1 MFRRLLEQSLDSAIA
16 DTPATFVAGAR
27 QSGKSTLV
35 QALVDRADGW
45 TYRTFDSVNTLA
57 SALADPQ
64 GFVEALGDRAVV
76 DEIQRAPGILL
87 PLKLAIDQDRRPGRF
102 VLTGSANI
110 FTLPRAAESLAGRM
124 EVLTLW
130 PLAQAEL
137 DGTKS
142 SFIDACF
149 DGQPASLY
157 GPPIDRGA
165 LVRRLLRGGY
175 PEAVSRKGAPERR
188 RWFDAYLTTLLQRDL
203 RDLAAVEQVAEVPR
217 ILEAVAARTGG
228 PLNVADLGRTLGL
241 NQMTVRRY
249 LVLLEALFLL
259 FRLPPW
265 FENLGKRLAKTPKLY
280 LNDAGLLAHLLGL
293 DAASLE
299 SRPGD
304 LGQLLESFVVAEL
317 LRLAPHSGIQ
327 PRLHHLRTSDGIEV
341 DIVLE
346 GRRHQL
352 VGVEVKAASSVSTA
366 DFRGLR
372 FLHDAVGDRLRC
384 GVVLYTGRE
393 TLPFGPRLWAVPI
406 STIWGGLASQSIE
419 AKPA

>member
-1 MFRRLLEQSLDSAIA
+1 MYGRLIEKSLDSALT
-16 DTPATFVAGAR
+16 DTPATFVVGAR
-27 QSGKSTLV
+27 QTGKSTLV
-35 QALVDRADGW
+35 QGLVERSRGW
-45 TYRTFDSVNTLA
+45 TYRTFDNLATLA
-57 SALADPQ
+57 SAQADPQ
-64 GFVEALGDRAVV
+64 GFVEALGERAVL
-76 DEIQRAPGILL
+76 DEVQRAPGILL

-102 VLTGSANI
+102 VLTGSANV
-110 FTLPRAAESLAGRM
+110 FALPRAAESLAGRM

-130 PLAQAEL
+130 PLTQSEL
-137 DGTKS
+137 EGS
-142 SFIDACF
+142 SAGFIDACF
-149 DGQPASLY
+149 EGQPATL
-157 GPPIDRGA
+157 PALPVDRGA
-165 LVRRLLRGGY
+165 LVSRLVRGGY
-175 PEAVSRKGAPERR
+175 PEAVSRTGDPARR

-241 NQMTVRRY
+241 NQMTLKRY
-249 LVLLEALFLL
+249 LVLLEALFLV

-280 LNDAGLLAHLLGL
+280 LNDAGMLAHLLGL
-293 DAASLE
+293 DAAGLAA
-299 SRPGD
+299 RPGD

-317 LRLAPHSGIQ
+317 LRLAPHSTVQ
-327 PRLHHLRTSDGIEV
+327 PRLHHLRTSDGTEV
-341 DIVLE
+341 DVVLE

-372 FLHDAVGDRLRC
+372 FLQEAVGDRLRC

-393 TLPFGPRLWAVPI
+393 TLPFGPRLWALPVTALW
-406 STIWGGLASQSIE
+406 SGGARPSK
-419 AKPA
+419 AGH

>member
-1 MFRRLLEQSLDSAIA
+1 MFRRLLEQSLDAALA

-27 QSGKSTLV
+27 QTGKSTLV
-35 QALVDRADGW
+35 QGLVRRSAGW
-45 TYRTFDSVNTLA
+45 TYRTFDNLATLA
-57 SALADPQ
+57 SAQADPQ
-64 GFVEALGDRAVV
+64 GFVEALGDRAVL
-76 DEIQRAPGILL
+76 DEVQRAPGILL

-102 VLTGSANI
+102 VLTGSANV
-110 FTLPRAAESLAGRM
+110 FALPRAAESLAGRM

-137 DGTKS
+137 DGTKAT
-142 SFIDACF
+142 FIDACF
-149 DGQPASLY
+149 DGQPAALHAT
-157 GPPIDRGA
+157 PIDRGA
-165 LVRRLLRGGY
+165 LLRRLVRGGY
-175 PEAVSRKGAPERR
+175 PEAVSRAGDPARR

-241 NQMTVRRY
+241 NQMTLKRY

-293 DAASLE
+293 DAASLAD
-299 SRPGD
+299 RPGD

-317 LRLAPHSGIQ
+317 LRLAPHSAVH
-327 PRLHHLRTSDGIEV
+327 PRLHHLRTSDGLEV
-341 DIVLE
+341 DVVLE

-352 VGVEVKAASSVSTA
+352 VGVEVKAASSVGTA

-372 FLHDAVGDRLRC
+372 FLQEAVGDRLRC

-393 TLPFGPRLWAVPI
+393 TLPFGPRLWAVPV
-406 STIWGGLASQSIE
+406 SALWSGAARPS
-419 AKPA
+419 KPAR